1 MKSRNKSKKRDRSMR
16 HAFIYINLLKADL
29 GLPFNEIVEILN
41 DDNYRTRSGEQYTE
55 KQVLNI
61 YSQCSIIK

>member
-1 MKSRNKSKKRDRSMR
+1 MR